1 MLRRLRR
8 RLTIIFTVLTGVV
21 LGAMLSIT
29 YLMAQQQY
37 SSSMDMLHQTTV
49 TSIVIKLQT
58 ERSIKDLWLAT
69 LETDSRSIIHI
80 EDKGV
85 ALHFQGSW
93 KTATDR
99 GVLIALAK
107 SEAEKQGVSLIGTPH
122 SSLYTQQL
130 DFAIKGQT
138 GEPYKATVVRIPVQ
152 YAWFNLVLLEDISA
166 RSQHLLNLL
175 LLYIGLGVIGI
186 LALYAV
192 NWFIAGLAIRPT
204 AEAIRQQSDFVA
216 AASHELRNPLA
227 VINAS
232 VFAAQQRPKEAPQ
245 FLETTQRE
253 TERLARLVNDLFMLA
268 GSDAKAW
275 SISLKP
281 VEADTLCIEV
291 YEQMRLLALQKDH
304 VLQLSLPEDALPA
317 INADKARLVQLL
329 VILLSNAM
337 DYTPAGTP
345 IVLKAA
351 LLHHNLQLSV
361 VDHGLGIPDEAKK
374 RVFERFYRMD
384 KSRTDK
390 AHFGLGLSV
399 AKELAALHGGT
410 LTLADTP
417 GGGATFTVTLPLY
430 SQLN

>member
-8 RLTIIFTVLTGVV
+8 RLTIIFTILTGVV

-37 SSSMDMLHQTTV
+37 SSSMDMLHQNTV

-99 GVLIALAK
+99 GVLIGLAK
-107 SEAEKQGVSLIGTPH
+107 AEAEKQGVSLTSTPH
-122 SSLYTQQL
+122 SSLYAQQL
-130 DFAIKGQT
+130 DFALKGQT
-138 GEPYKATVVRIPVQ
+138 GEPYKVTVARIPIQ
-152 YAWFNLVLLEDISA
+152 YGWYNLVLLEDVSA
-166 RSQHLLNLL
+166 RSQHLLNQL
-175 LLYIGLGVIGI
+175 LLYIGLGLIGI
-186 LALYAV
+186 LALYVV

-204 AEAIRQQSDFVA
+204 AEAIREQSDFVA

-227 VINAS
+227 VINAN
-232 VFAAQQRPKEAPQ
+232 VFAARQQPEEAPR
-245 FLETTQRE
+245 FLEIAQRE
-253 TERLARLVNDLFMLA
+253 TERLSRLVNDLFMLA
-268 GSDAKAW
+268 GSDAKTW
-275 SISLKP
+275 SLSPKP
-281 VEADTLCIEV
+281 VETDTLCIEV
-291 YEQMRLLALQKDH
+291 YEQMRLLASQKGH
-304 VLQLSLPEDALPA
+304 ILQLSLPEEALPA
-317 INADKARLVQLL
+317 INADKERLVQLL

-337 DYTPAGTP
+337 DYAPAGTP
-345 IVLKAA
+345 ILLKAE
-351 LLHHNLQLSV
+351 LLHRNVQFSI
-361 VDHGLGIPDEAKK
+361 VDHGPGIPDEAKK
-374 RVFERFYRMD
+374 KVFERFYRMD

-410 LTLADTP
+410 LTLTDTP
-417 GGGATFTVTLPLY
+417 GGGATFMVTLPL
-430 SQLN
+430 

>member
-1 MLRRLRR
+1 MLCRLRR

-21 LGAMLSIT
+21 LGATLSIT

-37 SSSMDMLHQTTV
+37 SSSMDMLHQNTV

-99 GVLIALAK
+99 SILIGLAK
-107 SEAEKQGVSLIGTPH
+107 AEAEKQGVSLTGTPH
-122 SSLYTQQL
+122 SSLYAQQL
-130 DFAIKGQT
+130 DFALKGQS
-138 GEPYKATVVRIPVQ
+138 GEPYKVTVVRIPIQ
-152 YAWFNLVLLEDISA
+152 YGWYNLVLLEDISA
-166 RSQHLLNLL
+166 RSQHLVNLL

-186 LALYAV
+186 LALYTV

-204 AEAIRQQSDFVA
+204 AEAIREQSDFVA

-227 VINAS
+227 VINANI
-232 VFAAQQRPKEAPQ
+232 FAARQQPEEATR
-245 FLETTQRE
+245 FLEIAQRE
-253 TERLARLVNDLFMLA
+253 TERLARLVNDLFLLA
-268 GSDAKAW
+268 GSDAKTW
-275 SISLKP
+275 SLSPKP
-281 VEADTLCIEV
+281 VETDTLCIEV
-291 YEQMRLLALQKDH
+291 YEQMRLLASQKGH
-304 VLQLSLPEDALPA
+304 VLQLCLPEEVLPA
-317 INADKARLVQLL
+317 INADKERLVQLL

-337 DYTPAGTP
+337 DYAPAGTP
-345 IVLKAA
+345 ILLKAE
-351 LLHHNLQLSV
+351 LLHRNVQLSV
-361 VDHGLGIPDEAKK
+361 VDHGPGIPDEAKRK
-374 RVFERFYRMD
+374 VFERFYRME

-410 LTLADTP
+410 LTLTDTP
-417 GGGATFTVTLPLY
+417 GGGATFIVTLPL
-430 SQLN
+430 